1 MPRKITPIKKAP
13 TSVTK
18 AQEGGDRIAVLEA
31 LASKIATAIDESS
44 SGRDIA
50 ALSKQLRDTL
60 NEIDRAHEQSA
71 TVPDVVGLAL
81 KNRREKC

>member
-1 MPRKITPIKKAP
+1 MSKKITPIKKTLA
-13 TSVTK
+13 S
-18 AQEGGDRIAVLEA
+18 AQASGDRMATLEA

-60 NEIDRAHEQSA
+60 TEIDKAREQSA

-81 KNRREKC
+81 KNRRKKC